1 MYEWGLGRC
10 KNIQE
15 AVNILLI
22 EVTSANIAEVVPVN
36 VNKNVSFIIDTLEI
50 DNIEDLKC
58 DELGSWVCMS
68 VKSARFRKKS
78 AKVRKV
84 SEKKRNREDVFKVTS
99 RYYSNGSLPSLKR
112 IIVTGL
118 DFNQQSYQYAFV
130 QYIFTEGEQTVKGKL
145 HGNSKGTSRPY
156 KRTMKST
163 VMKIKTEVEKVDPR
177 KVIHLL
183 VEDRSVIDS
192 LRSSG
197 ELPRDRK
204 QVYNAVQSLSRPDH
218 MRDSLRVLMEKCKE
232 EMVNKNTAF
241 IRSLQITPEPIIF
254 MATKR
259 QW

>member
-1 MYEWGLGRC
+1 MEINLHYWFFSFKSESFDSSESDSEPLFFDNEEKLPMYEWGLGRC

-15 AVNILLI
+15 AANILLI

-58 DELGSWVCMS
+58 DELGSWVCMG

-118 DFNQQSYQYAFV
+118 DFNQQSYRYAFV

-192 LRSSG
+192 FQGTVS
-197 ELPRDRK
+197 K
-204 QVYNAVQSLSRPDH
+204 YT
-218 MRDSLRVLMEKCKE
+218 MRFKVWVGRITC
-232 EMVNKNTAF
+232 
-241 IRSLQITPEPIIF
+241 QIP
-254 MATKR
+254 
-259 QW
+259 